1 MRVNG
6 LYGHVRRNDVR
17 SIALFA
23 GFVAAFHLLAMLALV
38 VPLAMYDPDHGP
50 LYGWTGYLVRWVP
63 IVTVIGAILFAVQMA
78 WHVRTVRRRMDFRF
92 VDDDEPRLCGIVEP
106 LAIAA
111 GLPTPYVGVIDS
123 PALNAFACGIR
134 QKDAVLVFTRGLID
148 GLDDD
153 ELAAVVAHEIV
164 HIVNGDIRLIAATN
178 VCLDTLKLL
187 QPRPNTQR
195 LKRIHAAC
203 TLPVLAY
210 LLPVV
215 VVLVLVISFLRRLAV
230 DGSHLARL
238 LIASARELIADAE
251 AARLTQ
257 NPAALVSALRCIE
270 GRSVIPGL
278 AAGQDAMM
286 IDGAHEGAFATHPT
300 IAERVA
306 AIVSVTGS
314 MALIAPGRRDTRP
327 AELRAAESTG
337 PRTATAGEADY
348 LRAAR
353 QYLRSARQSAN
364 ATFAR
369 VSSGSEVNRLGLTRE
384 MSVGAV
390 AAVGVFLWVH
400 SADLR
405 NPAALAKAFD
415 PAPVQ
420 TLFAMGGEQAKC
432 LRQGIAGQ
440 LGLFGQPAK
449 PVVCGDLNKMLAAHS
464 GDDGLIG
471 QVAKSMTQAPEGMY
485 VTSPGTFTSVAPPE
499 VRLAEVR
506 AGRCFHTDSYAVGD
520 RGLHA
525 VTEQPGERETISL
538 PRYLGYNDAA
548 ARRVTQ
554 ASPAERDAALLDYF
568 KSRKT
573 MGEVIHRFFGDPG
586 LKEAAVR
593 YGYYEHQTAVAMLR
607 QRLTDPGFASAL
619 GPVERAELELLAAD
633 PLDFVSCV
641 ARRGPKS
648 KA

>member
-6 LYGHVRRNDVR
+6 LYGHVRSNDAR

-50 LYGWTGYLVRWVP
+50 LYGWSGYLVRWVP
-63 IVTVIGAILFAVQMA
+63 IVTVIGALLFAVQMA
-78 WHVRTVRRRMDFRF
+78 WHVRTVRRRTNFRF
-92 VDDDEPRLCGIVEP
+92 VDDQDEPRLCRIVEP

-134 QKDAVLVFTRGLID
+134 QKHAVLVFTRGLID
-148 GLDDD
+148 ALDDD
-153 ELAAVVAHEIV
+153 ELAAVAAHEIV

-187 QPRPNTQR
+187 QPRPSTQR
-195 LKRIHAAC
+195 RKRIHAAC
-203 TLPVLAY
+203 SLAVLAY
-210 LLPVV
+210 VMPVM
-215 VVLVLVISFLRRLAV
+215 VVLFLVIMFLRRLAV
-230 DGSHLARL
+230 DGSHPTRL
-238 LIASARELIADAE
+238 LVASAREFIADAE

-257 NPAALVSALRCIE
+257 NPAALVSALRRIE
-270 GRSVIPGL
+270 RRSVIPGL

-286 IDGAHEGAFATHPT
+286 IDGAHEGAFATYPT

-314 MALIAPGRRDTRP
+314 MAMIAPTRRDTRP
-327 AELRAAESTG
+327 PELRAGGGFGRRSALE
-337 PRTATAGEADY
+337 PE
-348 LRAAR
+348 
-353 QYLRSARQSAN
+353 YLRSARQSAN
-364 ATFAR
+364 AALAR
-369 VSSGSEVNRLGLTRE
+369 VSSASGFNRLGLTSE
-384 MSVGAV
+384 MSLGAV

-405 NPAALAKAFD
+405 NPAALVKDFD

-420 TLFAMGGEQAKC
+420 TLFAMEAEQARC
-432 LRQGIAGQ
+432 LRQGIIGALTGQ
-440 LGLFGQPAK
+440 SAK
-449 PVVCGDLNKMLAAHS
+449 PLDCSDLNKMLVAHS

-471 QVAKSMTQAPEGMY
+471 QLARSMTEAPEGMY
-485 VTSPGTFTSVAPPE
+485 VVSPGTFTNVPPPA
-499 VRLAEVR
+499 VRLAEIR
-506 AGRCFHTDSYAVGD
+506 AGRCFYTDSYAVGD

-525 VTEQPGERETISL
+525 VTEQPSERDDISL
-538 PRYLGYNDAA
+538 PRYLAWGDDA
-548 ARRVTQ
+548 ARRVGE
-554 ASPAERDAALLDYF
+554 ASSTERDAALIDYF

-573 MGEVIHRFFGDPG
+573 MGVVIHRFFGDPG
-586 LKEAAVR
+586 LQVAAAR
-593 YGYYEHQTAVAMLR
+593 YAGPEHQTAVALLR
-607 QRLTDPGFASAL
+607 QRVTDPGFASTL
-619 GPVERAELELLAAD
+619 NPLEQVELDLLAAA
-633 PLDFVSCV
+633 PQDFVSCI
-641 ARRGPKS
+641 ARRGPK